1 MDFNHRKADLLCR
14 RYLDATASEA
24 ETDSLRRMLCDA
36 PHDVLTPQ
44 MRLCAT
50 MLRGFEALR
59 TERIPERPR
68 RRTLRLRL
76 AAAIGIAAAC
86 AAGILLIG
94 RPTVY
99 GYIDGRPITDPAEA
113 MAATVYFEPLE
124 ELAESLELAGRIL
137 TPETH

>member
-1 MDFNHRKADLLCR
+1 MDFDHRKADLLCR

-59 TERIPERPR
+59 TERMPERPR
-68 RRTLRLRL
+68 RRALRLRL
-76 AAAIGIAAAC
+76 AAAIGIAAC
-86 AAGILLIG
+86 
-94 RPTVY
+94 
-99 GYIDGRPITDPAEA
+99 
-113 MAATVYFEPLE
+113 
-124 ELAESLELAGRIL
+124 LAGKLNVERESNVCFLL
-137 TPETH
+137 TGGNVDQTRLFELLGRGCQ